1 MPNPNPERQV
11 QKIYKQIQR
20 IVKAA
25 ESKEKVLDGI
35 MENAHYYMINP
46 EELEDHKDARDVFKK
61 EFEARADKLAIDLE
75 DLYDDL
81 KTLQRN
87 VEGDYEFRSLK
98 ELHREMDQGIS
109 AHREAEIKRY
119 LDRGES
125 DDVDMDLTLAAYLKS
140 AAVRAQKIADRAS
153 LAEEEIAIFFEWPP
167 RVRPGLLRGARKSRE
182 AKLLDL
188 VEKYS
193 SEIYELAQDATDSLM
208 RFYFRRFR

>member
-1 MPNPNPERQV
+1 MPNPNSKRQV
-11 QKIYKQIQR
+11 EKLYKQVQR
-20 IVKAA
+20 IVKVAK
-25 ESKEKVLDGI
+25 SKEKVLDGI
-35 MENAHYYMINP
+35 MANAHYYMVNP
-46 EELEDHKDARDVFKK
+46 EELEDGKDARDVFKK
-61 EFEARADKLAIDLE
+61 DFEARAYKLAIDLE

-119 LDRGES
+119 LDRGEW
-125 DDVDMDLTLAAYLKS
+125 DDVDMDLTQAAYLRS
-140 AAVRAQKIADRAS
+140 ATVLAEKIADRAT
-153 LAEEEIAIFFEWPP
+153 LAEQEIAILFEKPA
-167 RVRPGLLRGARKSRE
+167 RGRPRE
-182 AKLLDL
+182 AKLLEL